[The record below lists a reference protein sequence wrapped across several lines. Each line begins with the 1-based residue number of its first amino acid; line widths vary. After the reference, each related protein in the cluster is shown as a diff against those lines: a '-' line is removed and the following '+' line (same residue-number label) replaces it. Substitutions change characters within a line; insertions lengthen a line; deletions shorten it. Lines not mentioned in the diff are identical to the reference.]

1 MEEFFLDKLTV
12 GLEWFLNP
20 DHMPLIIG
28 IEKGSVMVL
37 LLFTLL

>member
-1 MEEFFLDKLTV
+1 MDTLTV

-28 IEKGSVMVL
+28 IEKAGL
-37 LLFTLL
+37 QTHNLTYI